1 MVDTQNAIMVKQQQ
15 DNEKLQEMI
24 LKNVKENDELKAT
37 INELRAMLA
46 DKNNKSHL
54 LMSTFGLS
62 NIKA

>member
-46 DKNNKSHL
+46 DKNNKSRL
-54 LMSTFGLS
+54 LMPTFGLS